1 MCANDDDLNID
12 SWMNKYC
19 GEYNLL
25 YLNIYRFIYGYTR
38 DELFVAKIISN
49 RLC

>member
-38 DELFVAKIISN
+38 DEFEVVYTLANMS
-49 RLC
+49 